1 MSLPEFFGNNS
12 YSDRSSDEEPN
23 IVDNSLSGTI
33 IDLSIYYLLTKS
45 YPLNADVKLKRSIR
59 RRASTLNLEDGQIYI
74 KKRKRRVKVIVS
86 HEEQVKISNACH
98 SEPTSGHFG
107 VTKTRKKISERFYW
121 KGMAKQIKE
130 LVSDLVVN

>member
-1 MSLPEFFGNNS
+1 METIVAQIALQMK
-12 YSDRSSDEEPN
+12 N
-23 IVDNSLSGTI
+23 IVDNSLGETI
-33 IDLSIYYLLTKS
+33 IDPSINYLFTKS

-130 LVSDLVVN
+130 LVGYLVVN